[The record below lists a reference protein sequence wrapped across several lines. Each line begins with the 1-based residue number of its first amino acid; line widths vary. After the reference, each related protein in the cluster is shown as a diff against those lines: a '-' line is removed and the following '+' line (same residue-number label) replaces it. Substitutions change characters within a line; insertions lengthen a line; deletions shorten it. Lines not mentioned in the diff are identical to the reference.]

1 MNINKSSSGRF
12 LRPQPAARVT
22 TRRIGLL
29 FGKSREHSTDDLLV
43 TLLTFLSLGAYITL
57 LVLTLRLS
65 S

>member
-1 MNINKSSSGRF
+1 M
-12 LRPQPAARVT
+12 T
-22 TRRIGLL
+22 TRKISFFFF
-29 FGKSREHSTDDLLV
+29 FGKDREDFTDSTPV